1 MSLVRRGVGGWR
13 YGFPWR
19 TAAASTGTAV
29 QPWRA
34 TVEGSGVAI
43 VLFVLGEKGERG
55 KGIGGGGWLGV
66 GGGGVVDDDGELT

>member
-34 TVEGSGVAI
+34 TVEGSGVVI
-43 VLFVLGEKGERG
+43 VLFVLGGEGRG
-55 KGIGGGGWLGV
+55 GRGWLGV
-66 GGGGVVDDDGELT
+66 GGGDDDAELS